1 MSLPLDWLVLFFFI
15 ILAAVFFLVY
25 EINSKFKWRERAFE
39 LENEVQKLRNR
50 ISSSPSI
57 LLELNEVMK
66 DIKKDLTN
74 RQFQIFIYTIEGLSS
89 KEIAEILNIAPT
101 SIDSHIKEIVKK
113 QNVKKRPQL
122 AGVFFE
128 KLKTKIGVESLS
140 DL

>member
-1 MSLPLDWLVLFFFI
+1 MSVPLNWFVLFFFI
-15 ILAAVFFLVY
+15 ILAAVFFLAY
-25 EINSKFKWRERAFE
+25 EINSKFKWKQRAFD
-39 LENEVQKLRNR
+39 LEDEVQKLRNR

-57 LLELNEVMK
+57 RLELNEVMS
-66 DIKKDLTN
+66 DIKKDLTS

-89 KEIAEILNIAPT
+89 KEIAEILSIAPT

-128 KLKTKIGVESLS
+128 KLKTKIGIDSLS